1 MKNIIL
7 PVIATLIVIAVSY
20 YIYARLAGLTWTD
33 IKAGHYMSPPSVKP
47 SSAMCKWG
55 TWLPCNDGQQ
65 TRYATFASE
74 DEAAENA
81 FECGEK
87 VRKME
92 QRACNQTCSAE
103 HMPVCA
109 CTEYDMNGVCQ
120 IHTTFSNP
128 CRLGPDTSPFVNG
141 MCESKT

>member
-1 MKNIIL
+1 MIL
-7 PVIATLIVIAVSY
+7 PVIATLIVVAVSY

-33 IKAGHYMSPPSVKP
+33 IKAGHFMSPPAVKP
-47 SSAMCKWG
+47 TPSMCKWG
-55 TWLPCNDGQQ
+55 AWLPCNDGQQ
-65 TRYATFASE
+65 TRYETFASE
-74 DEAAENA
+74 DEAAETA

-92 QRACNQTCSAE
+92 QRASTCNEVCGANYA
-103 HMPVCA
+103 PVCA

-128 CRLGPDTSPFVNG
+128 CRLGLDTSPFVNG